1 MAGSVRCLFMSI
13 NLYFLGTAWS
23 HSVYLGW
30 QCVQQK
36 DYLSSWPESQTEP
49 LWLSPGWW
57 DGGRWNLLKRF
68 LRSTDS
74 AWKSW
79 SFCTSPSRFSADVE
93 LQWSVWIMKLRM
105 EAPHRGWR
113 TKKRKAHRLGR
124 VCQLQGHASCAVAWG
139 PPAQKDCRLA

>member
-93 LQWSVWIMKLRM
+93 LQWSVWIMKSLWGWK
-105 EAPHRGWR
+105 PH
-113 TKKRKAHRLGR
+113 TEDEEPKREKLTDSVEYANFKGM
-124 VCQLQGHASCAVAWG
+124 QAV
-139 PPAQKDCRLA
+139 QSHEDCMLA